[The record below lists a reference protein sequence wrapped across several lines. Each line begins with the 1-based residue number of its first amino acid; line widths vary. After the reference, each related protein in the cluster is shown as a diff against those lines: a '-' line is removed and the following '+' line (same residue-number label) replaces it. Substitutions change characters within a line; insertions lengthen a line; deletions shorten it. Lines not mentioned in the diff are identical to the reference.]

1 MQGDPQKIP
10 KAILQQFCQ
19 KLGWEPPKYNKLPG
33 KGQGP
38 KYSVNVLR
46 KASGRGKSRK
56 AGGLVSFQ
64 LPTENDTFKT
74 AEVYLLALFQIKYL

>member
-19 KLGWEPPKYNKLPG
+19 KLGWEAPKYNKLLG
-33 KGQGP
+33 KGHGP
-38 KYSVNVLR
+38 KYTVNVLR

-56 AGGLVSFQ
+56 AGGLVTYQ
-64 LPTENDTFKT
+64 LPTQNETFET
-74 AEVYLLALFQIKYL
+74 AEVDLFAMFH